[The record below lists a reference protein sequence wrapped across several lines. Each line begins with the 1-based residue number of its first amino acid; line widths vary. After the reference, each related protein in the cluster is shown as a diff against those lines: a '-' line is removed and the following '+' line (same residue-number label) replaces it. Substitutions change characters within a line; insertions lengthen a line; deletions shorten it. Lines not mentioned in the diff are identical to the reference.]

1 MIDIARQIAAIGR
14 YVELSGAG
22 GAETVKVT
30 SAGAIE
36 ADLADVWD
44 ALTDPD
50 RISRWMLPI
59 SGDLREGGT
68 FSLEG
73 NASGEIL
80 TCHEPDHLVITF
92 GGPTSMVDLRL
103 TADGDQT
110 LLSFDHSVPL
120 ELAGGTGG
128 ALYVGP
134 GWDGA
139 LLALGLYLDGELA
152 EDPIAAANSPEG
164 QEFCARSIDAWVAV
178 LEASGTADADTI
190 AEAKQVSL
198 AQFAPDL
205 V

>member
-14 YVELSGAG
+14 YVELSGADG
-22 GAETVKVT
+22 GQTVKVT
-30 SAGAIE
+30 LERRYDAE
-36 ADLADVWD
+36 LADVWN

-59 SGDLREGGT
+59 SGDLRQGGT

-80 TCHEPDHLVITF
+80 TCDEPDRLVITF
-92 GGPTSMVDLRL
+92 GGPTSIVDLRL
-103 TADGDQT
+103 SAEGKQT
-110 LLSFDHSVPL
+110 LLSFDHAVPL

-139 LLALGLYLDGELA
+139 LLALGLYLDGEVA
-152 EDPIAAANSPEG
+152 DDPVAAANSIEG
-164 QEFCARSIDAWVAV
+164 QQFCAASLDAWVTV
-178 LEASGTADADTI
+178 LEASGTADAATI

-198 AQFAPDL
+198 TQFAPDL

>member
-14 YVELSGAG
+14 YVELSGATG
-22 GAETVKVT
+22 GETVKVT
-30 SAGAIE
+30 LE
-36 ADLADVWD
+36 RRYQADLADVWD
-44 ALTDPD
+44 ALTDAD

-59 SGDLREGGT
+59 TGDLREGGT

-73 NASGEIL
+73 NASGDIL

-92 GGPTSMVDLRL
+92 GGPTSVVDLRL
-103 TADGDQT
+103 TAEGDQT

-139 LLALGLYLDGELA
+139 LLALGLYLAGELA
-152 EDPIAAANSPEG
+152 DDPIAAANSTEG
-164 QEFCARSIDAWVAV
+164 QQFSAASLDAWVEV
-178 LEASGTADADTI
+178 LEASGTADAETI